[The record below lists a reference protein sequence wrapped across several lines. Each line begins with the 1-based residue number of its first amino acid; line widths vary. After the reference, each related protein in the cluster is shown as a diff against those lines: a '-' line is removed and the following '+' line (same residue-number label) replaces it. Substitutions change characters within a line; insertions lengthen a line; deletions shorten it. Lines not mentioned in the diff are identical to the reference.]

1 MATSEIE
8 NYIYL
13 LSQGLD
19 SGGVGRFTL
28 NKLPRSK
35 GLLEAAEIYPYRWVY
50 FAVQAAVCA
59 RATAVR
65 VGSNATSVSVEFELN
80 EIAPEF
86 LVPDLV
92 LGESSASERAVR
104 FWAQSVLWAS
114 ALNPLSVHLLC
125 EGTHTGYRATVM
137 GENSSKCPLAP
148 KDQRSRLA
156 IVVNFGLMNPKRA
169 QLSAY
174 LEKQL
179 AREMAFANLPLRLEG
194 REGVLGRPPMS
205 EYARLAL
212 NLARPEQSD
221 ALGFTIPSLINFGE
235 YRLSNGAGH
244 VFDMPP
250 GSPRLDLSGAVE
262 HRVAERTELRTSWNN
277 LSIRKSERFEWL
289 IPLDFVPKIPGTT
302 QVWAD
307 GVAIYRAGKPS
318 RFFPVHHGLS
328 LLPSELEEVTPG
340 WDVFWPMPDGTTDYL
355 GLSAVQD
362 DGFTA
367 LRQRAVNWVQKL

>member
-35 GLLEAAEIYPYRWVY
+35 GLLEAAELYPYRWVY
-50 FAVQAAVCA
+50 FAIQAAVCA
-59 RATAVR
+59 RATAVK

-80 EIAPEF
+80 EVAPEF

-137 GENSSKCPLAP
+137 GENSSKCPLPP

-156 IVVNFGLMNPKRA
+156 IVVNFGLVSPRRV

-179 AREMAFANLPLRLEG
+179 AREMAFMNLPLRLEG
-194 REGVLGRPPMS
+194 REAPLGCPPHSGYGRVGLHLSRPDV
-205 EYARLAL
+205 A
-212 NLARPEQSD
+212 D
-221 ALGFTIPSLINFGE
+221 ALGFIIPSLLNFGE
-235 YRLSNGAGH
+235 YRLPNGAGH
-244 VFDMPP
+244 TFDVPP
-250 GSPRLDLSGAVE
+250 GAPRLDLSGAVDD
-262 HRVAERTELRTSWNN
+262 RVAVRTELRTSWNS
-277 LSIRKSERFEWL
+277 LSVRKTERYEWL
-289 IPLDFVPKIPGTT
+289 LPLDFVPKIPAT
-302 QVWAD
+302 QRVWAD
-307 GVAIYRAGKPS
+307 GVAVYREGKPS
-318 RFFPVHHGLS
+318 RLFPVHHGLS
-328 LLPSELEEVTPG
+328 LLPLELEELSPG

-362 DGFTA
+362 ECFTA
-367 LRQRAVNWVQKL
+367 TREQAVSWAQTL

>member
-19 SGGVGRFTL
+19 SSGVGRFTL

-35 GLLEAAEIYPYRWVY
+35 GLLEAAELYPYRWVY

-59 RATAVR
+59 RAASVK

-80 EIAPEF
+80 EVAPEF

-92 LGESSASERAVR
+92 LGESTAAERAVR
-104 FWAQSVLWAS
+104 LWAQSVLWAS

-137 GENSSKCPLAP
+137 GENSSKCPLP
-148 KDQRSRLA
+148 PRDQRTHLA
-156 IVVNFGLMNPKRA
+156 IVVNFGLLNPRRL

-179 AREMAFANLPLRLEG
+179 AREMAFVNLPLRLEG
-194 REGVLGRPPMS
+194 REAAMGRPPMS
-205 EYARLAL
+205 TYERVSL
-212 NLARPEQSD
+212 NLGRPGNPD
-221 ALGFTIPSLINFGE
+221 ALGFVIPSLLNLGE
-235 YRLSNGAGH
+235 YRLPNGAGH
-244 VFDMPP
+244 VFDVPL
-250 GSPRLDLSGAVE
+250 GSPRLDLTGAVE
-262 HRVAERTELRTSWNN
+262 DRAAERTELRTSWNN
-277 LSIRKSERFEWL
+277 LSVRKTERYEWL

-302 QVWAD
+302 QVWAE
-307 GVAIYRAGKPS
+307 GVACFRAGKPG
-318 RFFPVHHGLS
+318 RLFPVHHGLS
-328 LLPSELEEVTPG
+328 LLPLELEELTPG
-340 WDVFWPMPDGTTDYL
+340 WDVFWPMPEGTTDYL

-362 DGFTA
+362 ETFTT
-367 LRQRAVNWVQKL
+367 LRQRAVGWASKL